1 MTSGDDP
8 DAERDSLFRYEEPIF
23 AREELLDIR
32 HIPGPDRIVGRDTH
46 MQRVANAVN
55 PAIFGRP
62 PKHLL
67 IYGKTG
73 TGKSLVSRH
82 VTQRL
87 ATEAAKDEVIVR
99 TAFVDCGEENTETS
113 AVKTIATQLNDP
125 GETGITVPE
134 RGLSTG
140 DYYKRLWRILD
151 TRSDVVIVLLDEIDM
166 LEDDEILRKLSRAG
180 ENGRI
185 ERCSIGVIGISN
197 KIDYPDQL
205 TERVKSSFQ
214 HDEIV
219 FKPYAA
225 DQLSEILNNRKDAF
239 REGVLGDDV
248 IPLTSALAAQEHGD
262 ARKAIDILR
271 NAGRIATEEE
281 TPEVTVDHVRKAKER
296 TEADRFNEIIDGTPI
311 QGKAILLALALL
323 TLMTDESEFS
333 TKRVYDTYTKIV
345 DEIGMDRLSERRVNE
360 ILQEQAFLNVINSTR
375 TSRGR
380 GRGVYSKHRLLE
392 DATIVK
398 KVITTD
404 GRFESYADIG
414 I

>member
-1 MTSGDDP
+1 MTDENLSEAD
-8 DAERDSLFRYEEPIF
+8 RDSLFRYEEPIF

-32 HIPGPDRIVGRDTH
+32 HIPGPERIVGRDTH

-82 VTQRL
+82 VTERL
-87 ATEAAKDEVIVR
+87 GAEAAKDDVTVR

-113 AVKTIATQLNDP
+113 AVKTIASQLNESL
-125 GETGITVPE
+125 ETGISVPE
-134 RGLSTG
+134 RGLATG

-151 TRSDVVIVLLDEIDM
+151 ARCDVALILLDEIDM
-166 LEDDEILRKLSRAG
+166 LDDDEILRKLSRAG
-180 ENGRI
+180 ENNRVS
-185 ERCSIGVIGISN
+185 RCSIGVIGISN

-219 FKPYAA
+219 FKPYTA
-225 DQLSEILNNRKDAF
+225 DQLGDILDNRCDAF
-239 REGVLGDDV
+239 RPGVLGDDV

-281 TPEVTVDHVRKAKER
+281 STEVVVDHVRKAKER
-296 TEADRFNEIIDGTPI
+296 TEANRFNEIVAGTPV
-311 QGKAILLALALL
+311 QGKAILLALAML
-323 TLMTDESEFS
+323 TLVADETEFS
-333 TKRVYDTYTKIV
+333 TKRVYDTYTTIV
-345 DEIGMDRLSERRVNE
+345 SEIGMDQLSERRVNE

-380 GRGVYSKHRLLE
+380 GRGVYSTHRLLE
-392 DATIVK
+392 DADIVR
-398 KVITTD
+398 KVITADDRFD
-404 GRFESYADIG
+404 GFDGAGS
-414 I
+414 

>member
-1 MTSGDDP
+1 MTDENPSEVD
-8 DAERDSLFRYEEPIF
+8 RDSLFRYEEPIF

-32 HIPGPDRIVGRDTH
+32 HIPGPERIVGRDTH

-82 VTQRL
+82 VTERL
-87 ATEAAKDEVIVR
+87 ATEAAKDDVTVR

-113 AVKTIATQLNDP
+113 AVKTIASQLNEP
-125 GETGITVPE
+125 LETGVSVPE
-134 RGLSTG
+134 RGLATG

-151 TRSDVVIVLLDEIDM
+151 ARCDVALILLDEIDM
-166 LEDDEILRKLSRAG
+166 LDDDEILRKLSRAG
-180 ENGRI
+180 ENNRVS
-185 ERCSIGVIGISN
+185 RCSIGVIGISN

-219 FKPYAA
+219 FKPYTA
-225 DQLSEILNNRKDAF
+225 DQLGDILDNRCDAF
-239 REGVLGDDV
+239 RPGVLGDDV

-281 TPEVTVDHVRKAKER
+281 STEVVVDHVRKAKER
-296 TEADRFNEIIDGTPI
+296 TEANRFNEIVAGTPV
-311 QGKAILLALALL
+311 QGKAILLALAML
-323 TLMTDESEFS
+323 TLATDDTEFS
-333 TKRVYDTYTKIV
+333 TKRVYDTYTSIV
-345 DEIGMDRLSERRVNE
+345 NEIGMDQLSERRVNE

-380 GRGVYSKHRLLE
+380 GRGVYSTHRLLE
-392 DATIVK
+392 DADIVR
-398 KVITTD
+398 KVITADDRFD
-404 GRFESYADIG
+404 GFDG
-414 I
+414 VGT